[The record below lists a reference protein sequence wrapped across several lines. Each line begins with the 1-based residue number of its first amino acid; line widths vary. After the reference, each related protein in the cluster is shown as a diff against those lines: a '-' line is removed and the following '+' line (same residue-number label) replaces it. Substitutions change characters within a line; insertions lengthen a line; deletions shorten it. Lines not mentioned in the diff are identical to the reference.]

1 MNNAI
6 KGIYAFIILVSSPQ
20 LSQAQFGPQQVISTD
35 ALFPRKVA
43 VGDMDGNGT
52 LDVLSAARTTN
63 EIAWYSNE
71 TGIGD
76 FGPLRL
82 ISESSENNAIIPGD
96 LDGDGDLDIVASS
109 ANGDIF
115 FWQENL
121 DGLGNFGPQQL
132 IDTVNG
138 AFDMNLSDIDN
149 DGDLDILGG
158 SFETGILY
166 LYKNNGTGIF
176 ETAIEIGTAN
186 GRSIITGDL
195 DGDLDLDIIV
205 SNTGNIIIGWYENLD
220 GLGNYSSIQTIGF
233 TDQVT
238 STISSFAT
246 DIDNDGDLDI
256 LSASSNENFGIH
268 WFENLDGLGNFSEIN
283 IIFTDTNLNR
293 SVFGSDLDNDGD
305 VDALAVS
312 VIDNRVSWYENL
324 DGLGTFGSQQ
334 TITTNAVSARHVI
347 AADLDD
353 DGDMDV
359 ISASQNDS
367 KIAWYENDPK
377 FVGFVTPS
385 IKNLSLTPNPVTD
398 SLTINNPSQQPLEI
412 EVYSISGKTM
422 IHKSNVTNHVSVTNL
437 TQGIYFIRLSDGN
450 NSVVKKFIK
459 L

>member
-6 KGIYAFIILVSSPQ
+6 KGMYVFIILVSSPQ

-96 LDGDGDLDIVASS
+96 LDGDGNLDIVASS

-205 SNTGNIIIGWYENLD
+205 SNTGNIIIGWHENLD

-246 DIDNDGDLDI
+246 DIDN
-256 LSASSNENFGIH
+256 
-268 WFENLDGLGNFSEIN
+268 
-283 IIFTDTNLNR
+283 
-293 SVFGSDLDNDGD
+293 DNDGD

-334 TITTNAVSARHVI
+334 TITTDAISARNVI

-412 EVYSISGKTM
+412 EVYSISGKKM